1 MVKTLLKKQL
11 GEIFRTYFYDRQ
23 EKQTS
28 FQSLLPSSFSSSLPS
43 SWWASWAGCL
53 PCSPAPSA
61 APLWRWAWAGCTS
74 AMMGL
79 LAILLGA
86 FGSVFNTY
94 SGLYLSKD
102 NDLLLSMPIPVR
114 SIMVSRL
121 LGVYLMG
128 LMYSAVVMLARPS
141 SSTGSRAPLTPSI
154 VIGSLLFVLLIS
166 VLVLILSCVLGWV
179 VAKISL
185 KLKHKSFMT
194 ALVAL
199 VCLGAYY
206 FFYFKAQAILQD
218 LVANALL
225 YGIHVKS
232 AAYPLY
238 LFGRYGGRRLDCH
251 RRVHAWPQPRLFALL
266 WYVLSRSFLGIATA
280 TGKAVRR
287 VYREKAVQRQS
298 ISRALL
304 GKELGRFTASANYML
319 NCGLGTLLLPVG
331 GIALLVKGSMAAE
344 LLDELLA
351 RPGCTSLLL
360 CTGICMVAA
369 MNDMAAPS
377 VSLEGRNLW
386 LAQSLPILPWQALRA
401 KLSVQLALTGIP
413 ALFCCVCL
421 QIVCPASPVERVL
434 LMLVPL
440 LYVLLSAL
448 FGLFLGVKMPNL
460 TWTNELVPIKQ
471 SASVMIALLGGWAYG
486 VALAGLYLAF
496 AWRLG
501 LALYLTLFA
510 LAMVIGCVVLC
521 RWLKTRGA
529 ELFASL

>member
-1 MVKTLLKKQL
+1 MMVKTLLKKQL
-11 GEIFRTYFYDRQ
+11 GEIFRTYFYDPKKNKPRS
-23 EKQTS
+23 KVSTIL
-28 FQSLLPSSFSSSLPS
+28 FLLLFAFLMVGVLGGMFALLSYALCGAFVAVDMG
-43 SWWASWAGCL
+43 WMYFCL
-53 PCSPAPSA
+53 
-61 APLWRWAWAGCTS
+61 
-74 AMMGL
+74 MGL

-128 LMYSAVVMLARPS
+128 LMYSAVVILPAIIVYWV
-141 SSTGSRAPLTPSI
+141 TAPLTPSI

-185 KLKHKSFMT
+185 KLKHKSFMA
-194 ALVAL
+194 ALIAL

-238 LFGRYGGRRLDCH
+238 LFGRYAEGDWTAIAVFTL
-251 RRVHAWPQPRLFALL
+251 AAAALFALL
-266 WYVLSRSFLGIATA
+266 WYVLSRSFLGIVTA

-298 ISRALL
+298 ISRALF
-304 GKELGRFTASANYML
+304 GKELERFTASANYML

-386 LAQSLPILPWQALRA
+386 LAQSLPILPWQVLKA

-434 LMLVPL
+434 LVLVPL

-510 LAMVIGCVVLC
+510 LAMVIGCVVLY

-529 ELFASL
+529 ELFANL

>member
-1 MVKTLLKKQL
+1 MVKTLLKKQI
-11 GEIFRTYFYDRQ
+11 GEIFRSYFYDPKKNKPRS
-23 EKQTS
+23 KVSTIL
-28 FQSLLPSSFSSSLPS
+28 FLLLFAFLMVGVLGGMFALLSCALCGAFVAVGMG
-43 SWWASWAGCL
+43 WMYFCL
-53 PCSPAPSA
+53 
-61 APLWRWAWAGCTS
+61 
-74 AMMGL
+74 MGL

-128 LMYSAVVMLARPS
+128 LMYSAVVILPAIIVYWL
-141 SSTGSRAPLTPSI
+141 TAPLTPAVI
-154 VIGSLLFVLLIS
+154 IGSLLFVLLLS
-166 VLVLILSCVLGWV
+166 VIVLILSCVLGWV

-185 KLKHKSFMT
+185 KLKNKSIMAALI
-194 ALVAL
+194 ALVA
-199 VCLGAYY
+199 LGAYY
-206 FFYFKAQAILQD
+206 FFYFKAQSMIED
-218 LVANALL
+218 LVTNALV
-225 YGIHVKS
+225 YGMKVKG
-232 AAYPLY
+232 AAYSLY
-238 LFGRYGGRRLDCH
+238 LFGRYAEGDW
-251 RRVHAWPQPRLFALL
+251 VAIAVFTAAVAVLFALL
-266 WYVLSRSFLGIATA
+266 WYVLSRSFLGIVTS
-280 TGKAVRR
+280 TGKTARR
-287 VYREKAVQRQS
+287 EYKEKTVQRQS
-298 ISRALL
+298 VSRALL
-304 GKELGRFTASANYML
+304 GKELGRFLSSANYML

-386 LAQSLPILPWQALRA
+386 LAQSLPIPPWQVLQA
-401 KLSVQLALTGIP
+401 KLSVQLLLTGIP

-501 LALYLTLFA
+501 LTLYLALFA
-510 LAMVIGCVVLC
+510 LVTAVGCVVLY

>member
-1 MVKTLLKKQL
+1 MVKTLLKKQI
-11 GEIFRTYFYDRQ
+11 GEIFRSYFYDAKKNKPRS
-23 EKQTS
+23 KASTIL
-28 FQSLLPSSFSSSLPS
+28 FILFFVFLMVGILGGMFALLSYVICGAFVSVEMGWMYF
-43 SWWASWAGCL
+43 CI
-53 PCSPAPSA
+53 
-61 APLWRWAWAGCTS
+61 
-74 AMMGL
+74 MGL

-128 LMYSAVVMLARPS
+128 LMYSAVVILPAVIVYWL
-141 SSTGSRAPLTPSI
+141 TAPLTPAVI
-154 VIGSLLFVLLIS
+154 IGSLLFVLLIS
-166 VLVLILSCVLGWV
+166 VIVLILSCVLGWV

-185 KLKHKSFMT
+185 KLKNKSIMAALI
-194 ALVAL
+194 ALVA
-199 VCLGAYY
+199 LGAYY
-206 FFYFKAQAILQD
+206 FFYFKAQSMIED
-218 LVANALL
+218 LVTNALV
-225 YGIHVKS
+225 YGMKVKG
-232 AAYPLY
+232 AAYSLY
-238 LFGRYGGRRLDCH
+238 LFGRYAEGDW
-251 RRVHAWPQPRLFALL
+251 VAIAVFTAAVAVLFALL
-266 WYVLSRSFLGIATA
+266 WYVLSRSFLGIVTS
-280 TGKAVRR
+280 TGKTARR
-287 VYREKAVQRQS
+287 EYKEKTVQRQS
-298 ISRALL
+298 VSRALL
-304 GKELGRFTASANYML
+304 GKELGRFLSSANYML

-510 LAMVIGCVVLC
+510 LAMVIGCVVLY

>member
-1 MVKTLLKKQL
+1 M
-11 GEIFRTYFYDRQ
+11 GWMYF
-23 EKQTS
+23 
-28 FQSLLPSSFSSSLPS
+28 
-43 SWWASWAGCL
+43 CL
-53 PCSPAPSA
+53 
-61 APLWRWAWAGCTS
+61 
-74 AMMGL
+74 MGL

-128 LMYSAVVMLARPS
+128 LMYSAVVILPAIIVYWV
-141 SSTGSRAPLTPSI
+141 TAPLTPSI

-194 ALVAL
+194 ALIAL

-238 LFGRYGGRRLDCH
+238 LFGRYAEGDWTAIAVFTL
-251 RRVHAWPQPRLFALL
+251 ATAALFALL
-266 WYVLSRSFLGIATA
+266 WYVLSRSFLGIVTA

-298 ISRALL
+298 ISQVPCSARSWTVHCQRQLYAQLRPRHSAAA
-304 GKELGRFTASANYML
+304 GR
-319 NCGLGTLLLPVG
+319 
-331 GIALLVKGSMAAE
+331 
-344 LLDELLA
+344 
-351 RPGCTSLLL
+351 RH
-360 CTGICMVAA
+360 
-369 MNDMAAPS
+369 
-377 VSLEGRNLW
+377 
-386 LAQSLPILPWQALRA
+386 
-401 KLSVQLALTGIP
+401 
-413 ALFCCVCL
+413 
-421 QIVCPASPVERVL
+421 CPAGEGQYGGRAAGRTPSP
-434 LMLVPL
+434 
-440 LYVLLSAL
+440 S
-448 FGLFLGVKMPNL
+448 
-460 TWTNELVPIKQ
+460 
-471 SASVMIALLGGWAYG
+471 
-486 VALAGLYLAF
+486 
-496 AWRLG
+496 RLHFP
-501 LALYLTLFA
+501 FA
-510 LAMVIGCVVLC
+510 LHRDLYGG
-521 RWLKTRGA
+521 RY
-529 ELFASL
+529 E

>member
-1 MVKTLLKKQL
+1 MVKTLLKKQI
-11 GEIFRTYFYDRQ
+11 GEIFRSYFYDAKKNKPRS
-23 EKQTS
+23 KASTIL
-28 FQSLLPSSFSSSLPS
+28 FILFFVFLMVGILGGMFALLSYVICGAFVSVEMGWMYF
-43 SWWASWAGCL
+43 CI
-53 PCSPAPSA
+53 
-61 APLWRWAWAGCTS
+61 
-74 AMMGL
+74 MGL

-128 LMYSAVVMLARPS
+128 LMYSAVVILPAVIVYWL
-141 SSTGSRAPLTPSI
+141 TAPLTPAVI
-154 VIGSLLFVLLIS
+154 IGSLLFVLLLS
-166 VLVLILSCVLGWV
+166 VIVLILSCVLGWV

-185 KLKHKSFMT
+185 KLKNKSIMAALI
-194 ALVAL
+194 ALVA
-199 VCLGAYY
+199 LGAYY
-206 FFYFKAQAILQD
+206 FFYFKAQSMIED
-218 LVANALL
+218 LVTNALV
-225 YGIHVKS
+225 YGMKVKG
-232 AAYPLY
+232 AAYSLY
-238 LFGRYGGRRLDCH
+238 LFGRYAEGDW
-251 RRVHAWPQPRLFALL
+251 VAIAVFTAAVAVLFALL
-266 WYVLSRSFLGIATA
+266 WYVLSRSFLGIVTS
-280 TGKAVRR
+280 TGKTARR
-287 VYREKAVQRQS
+287 EYKEKTVQRQS
-298 ISRALL
+298 VSRALL
-304 GKELGRFTASANYML
+304 GKELGRFLSSANYML

-386 LAQSLPILPWQALRA
+386 LAQSMPIPPWQVLQA
-401 KLSVQLALTGIP
+401 KLSVQLLLTGIP

-501 LALYLTLFA
+501 LTLYLALFA
-510 LAMVIGCVVLC
+510 LVTAVGCVVLY

>member
-1 MVKTLLKKQL
+1 MVKTLLKKQI
-11 GEIFRTYFYDRQ
+11 GEIFRSYFYDAKKNKPRS
-23 EKQTS
+23 KASTIL
-28 FQSLLPSSFSSSLPS
+28 FILFFVFLMVGILGGMFALLSYVICGAFVSVEMGWMYF
-43 SWWASWAGCL
+43 CI
-53 PCSPAPSA
+53 
-61 APLWRWAWAGCTS
+61 
-74 AMMGL
+74 MGL

-128 LMYSAVVMLARPS
+128 LMYSAVVILPAVIVYWL
-141 SSTGSRAPLTPSI
+141 TAPLTPAVI
-154 VIGSLLFVLLIS
+154 IGSLLFVLLLS
-166 VLVLILSCVLGWV
+166 VIVLILSCVLGWV

-185 KLKHKSFMT
+185 KLKNKSIMAALI
-194 ALVAL
+194 ALVA
-199 VCLGAYY
+199 LGAYY
-206 FFYFKAQAILQD
+206 FFYFKAQSMIED
-218 LVANALL
+218 LVTNALV
-225 YGIHVKS
+225 YGMKVKG
-232 AAYPLY
+232 AAYSLY
-238 LFGRYGGRRLDCH
+238 LFGRYAEGDW
-251 RRVHAWPQPRLFALL
+251 VAIAVFTAAVAVLFALL
-266 WYVLSRSFLGIATA
+266 WYVLSRSFLGIVTS
-280 TGKAVRR
+280 TGKTARR
-287 VYREKAVQRQS
+287 EYKEKTVQRQS
-298 ISRALL
+298 VSRALL
-304 GKELGRFTASANYML
+304 GKELGRFLSSANYML

-510 LAMVIGCVVLC
+510 LAMVIGCVVLY

>member
-1 MVKTLLKKQL
+1 MVKTLLKKQI
-11 GEIFRTYFYDRQ
+11 GEIFRSYFYDAKKNKPRS
-23 EKQTS
+23 KASTIL
-28 FQSLLPSSFSSSLPS
+28 FILFFVFLMVGILGGMFALLSYVICGAFVSVEMGWMYF
-43 SWWASWAGCL
+43 CI
-53 PCSPAPSA
+53 
-61 APLWRWAWAGCTS
+61 
-74 AMMGL
+74 MGL

-128 LMYSAVVMLARPS
+128 LMYSAVVILPAVIVYWL
-141 SSTGSRAPLTPSI
+141 TAPLTPAVI
-154 VIGSLLFVLLIS
+154 IGSLLFVLLLS
-166 VLVLILSCVLGWV
+166 VIVLILSCVLGWV

-185 KLKHKSFMT
+185 KLKNKSIMAALI
-194 ALVAL
+194 ALVA
-199 VCLGAYY
+199 LGAYY
-206 FFYFKAQAILQD
+206 FFYFKAQSMIED
-218 LVANALL
+218 LVTNALV
-225 YGIHVKS
+225 YGMKVKG
-232 AAYPLY
+232 AAYSLY
-238 LFGRYGGRRLDCH
+238 LFGRYAEGDW
-251 RRVHAWPQPRLFALL
+251 VAIAVFTAAVAVLFALL
-266 WYVLSRSFLGIATA
+266 WYVLSRSFLGIVTS
-280 TGKAVRR
+280 TGKTARR
-287 VYREKAVQRQS
+287 EYKEKTVQRQS
-298 ISRALL
+298 VSRALL
-304 GKELGRFTASANYML
+304 GKELGRFLSSANYML

-386 LAQSLPILPWQALRA
+386 LAQSLPIPPWQVLQA
-401 KLSVQLALTGIP
+401 KLSVQLLLTGIP

-510 LAMVIGCVVLC
+510 LAMVIGCVVLY

>member
-1 MVKTLLKKQL
+1 MVKTLLKKQI
-11 GEIFRTYFYDRQ
+11 GEIFRSYFYDAKKNKPRS
-23 EKQTS
+23 KASTIL
-28 FQSLLPSSFSSSLPS
+28 FILFFVFLMVGILGGMFALLSYVICGAFVSVEMGWMYF
-43 SWWASWAGCL
+43 CI
-53 PCSPAPSA
+53 
-61 APLWRWAWAGCTS
+61 
-74 AMMGL
+74 MGL

-128 LMYSAVVMLARPS
+128 LMYSAVVILPAVIVYWL
-141 SSTGSRAPLTPSI
+141 TAPLTPAVI
-154 VIGSLLFVLLIS
+154 IGSLLFVLLLS
-166 VLVLILSCVLGWV
+166 VIVLILSCVLGWV

-185 KLKHKSFMT
+185 KLKNKSIMAALI
-194 ALVAL
+194 ALVA
-199 VCLGAYY
+199 LGAYY
-206 FFYFKAQAILQD
+206 FFYFKAQSMIED
-218 LVANALL
+218 LVTNALV
-225 YGIHVKS
+225 YGMKVKG
-232 AAYPLY
+232 AAYSLY
-238 LFGRYGGRRLDCH
+238 LFGRYAEGDW
-251 RRVHAWPQPRLFALL
+251 VAIAVFTAAVAVLFALL
-266 WYVLSRSFLGIATA
+266 WYVLSRSFLGIVTS
-280 TGKAVRR
+280 TGKTARR
-287 VYREKAVQRQS
+287 EYKEKTVQRQS
-298 ISRALL
+298 VSRALL

-386 LAQSLPILPWQALRA
+386 LVQSLPIPPWQVLQA
-401 KLSVQLALTGIP
+401 KLSVQLLLTGIP

-501 LALYLTLFA
+501 LTLYLALFA
-510 LAMVIGCVVLC
+510 LVTAVGCVVLY

>member
-1 MVKTLLKKQL
+1 MMVKTLLKKQL
-11 GEIFRTYFYDRQ
+11 GEIFRSYFYDAKKNKPRS
-23 EKQTS
+23 KASTIL
-28 FQSLLPSSFSSSLPS
+28 FILFFVFLMVGILGGMFALLSYVICGAFVSVEMGWMYF
-43 SWWASWAGCL
+43 CI
-53 PCSPAPSA
+53 
-61 APLWRWAWAGCTS
+61 
-74 AMMGL
+74 MGL

-128 LMYSAVVMLARPS
+128 LMYSAVVILPAVIVYWL
-141 SSTGSRAPLTPSI
+141 TAPLTPAVI
-154 VIGSLLFVLLIS
+154 IGSLLFVLLIS

-185 KLKHKSFMT
+185 KLKNKSIMAALI
-194 ALVAL
+194 ALVA
-199 VCLGAYY
+199 LGAYY
-206 FFYFKAQAILQD
+206 FFYFKAQSMIED
-218 LVANALL
+218 LVTNALV
-225 YGIHVKS
+225 YGMKVKG
-232 AAYPLY
+232 AAYSLY
-238 LFGRYGGRRLDCH
+238 LFGRYAEGDW
-251 RRVHAWPQPRLFALL
+251 VAIAVFTAAVAVLFALL
-266 WYVLSRSFLGIATA
+266 WYVLSRSFLGIVTS
-280 TGKAVRR
+280 TGKTARR
-287 VYREKAVQRQS
+287 EYKEKTVQRQS
-298 ISRALL
+298 VSRALL
-304 GKELGRFTASANYML
+304 GKELGRFLSSANYML

-434 LMLVPL
+434 LVLVPM
-440 LYVLLSAL
+440 LYVFLSAL

-510 LAMVIGCVVLC
+510 LAMVIGCVVLY

>member
-1 MVKTLLKKQL
+1 MLKIRLKKQMADV
-11 GEIFRTYFYDRQ
+11 FRSYFYDAKKNKARS
-23 EKQTS
+23 KAAVAAYIVLFVVIMLGVLGGMFT
-28 FQSLLPSSFSSSLPS
+28 LLALSMSAPM
-43 SWWASWAGCL
+43 AAAGMDWL
-53 PCSPAPSA
+53 YFA
-61 APLWRWAWAGCTS
+61 L
-74 AMMGL
+74 MGL

-128 LMYSAVVMLARPS
+128 LIYSAVVILPAVIVYWL
-141 SSTGSRAPLTPSI
+141 TAPLTPAVI
-154 VIGSLLFVLLIS
+154 IGSLLFVLLLS
-166 VLVLILSCVLGWV
+166 VIVLILSCVLGWV

-185 KLKHKSFMT
+185 KLKNKSIMAALI
-194 ALVAL
+194 ALVA
-199 VCLGAYY
+199 LGAYY
-206 FFYFKAQAILQD
+206 FFYFKAQSMIED
-218 LVANALL
+218 LVTNALV
-225 YGIHVKS
+225 YGMKVKG
-232 AAYPLY
+232 AAYSLY
-238 LFGRYGGRRLDCH
+238 LFGRYAEGDW
-251 RRVHAWPQPRLFALL
+251 VAIAVFTAAVAVLFALL
-266 WYVLSRSFLGIATA
+266 WYVLSRSFLGIVTS
-280 TGKAVRR
+280 TGKTARR
-287 VYREKAVQRQS
+287 EYKEKTVQRQS
-298 ISRALL
+298 VSRALL
-304 GKELGRFTASANYML
+304 GKELGRFLSSANYML

-413 ALFCCVCL
+413 VLFCCVCL

-510 LAMVIGCVVLC
+510 LAMVIGCVVLY

>member
-1 MVKTLLKKQL
+1 MVKTLLKKQI
-11 GEIFRTYFYDRQ
+11 GEIFRSYFYDAKKNKPRS
-23 EKQTS
+23 KASTIL
-28 FQSLLPSSFSSSLPS
+28 FILLFVLLMVGVMGGLFTLLSYAICGAFVAVDMG
-43 SWWASWAGCL
+43 WMYFCI
-53 PCSPAPSA
+53 
-61 APLWRWAWAGCTS
+61 
-74 AMMGL
+74 MGL
-79 LAILLGA
+79 LAVLLGA

-128 LMYSAVVMLARPS
+128 LMYSAVVILPAVIVYWL
-141 SSTGSRAPLTPSI
+141 TAPLTPAVI
-154 VIGSLLFVLLIS
+154 VGSLLFVLLLS
-166 VLVLILSCVLGWV
+166 VIVLILSCVLGWV

-185 KLKHKSFMT
+185 KLKNKSIMAALI
-194 ALVAL
+194 ALVA
-199 VCLGAYY
+199 LGAYY
-206 FFYFKAQAILQD
+206 FFYFKAQSMVED
-218 LVANALL
+218 LVSNALV
-225 YGIHVKS
+225 YGMKVKG
-232 AAYPLY
+232 AAYSLY
-238 LFGRYGGRRLDCH
+238 LFGRYAEGDW
-251 RRVHAWPQPRLFALL
+251 VAIAVFTVAVAILFALL
-266 WYVLSRSFLGIATA
+266 WYVLSRSFLNIVTS
-280 TGKAVRR
+280 TGKTVRR
-287 VYREKAVQRQS
+287 EYKEKTVQRQS
-298 ISRALL
+298 VSRALL
-304 GKELGRFTASANYML
+304 GKEMGRFLSSANYML

-434 LMLVPL
+434 LMLVPM

-486 VALAGLYLAF
+486 VTLVGLYLAF

-510 LAMVIGCVVLC
+510 VVTAVGCVVLY

-529 ELFASL
+529 ELFANL

>member
-1 MVKTLLKKQL
+1 
-11 GEIFRTYFYDRQ
+11 
-23 EKQTS
+23 
-28 FQSLLPSSFSSSLPS
+28 
-43 SWWASWAGCL
+43 
-53 PCSPAPSA
+53 
-61 APLWRWAWAGCTS
+61 
-74 AMMGL
+74 
-79 LAILLGA
+79 
-86 FGSVFNTY
+86 
-94 SGLYLSKD
+94 
-102 NDLLLSMPIPVR
+102 
-114 SIMVSRL
+114 MVSRL

-128 LMYSAVVMLARPS
+128 LMYSAVVILPAIIVYWL
-141 SSTGSRAPLTPSI
+141 TAPLTPAVI
-154 VIGSLLFVLLIS
+154 IGSLLFVLLLS
-166 VLVLILSCVLGWV
+166 VIVLILSCVLGWV

-185 KLKHKSFMT
+185 KLKNKSIMAALI
-194 ALVAL
+194 ALVA
-199 VCLGAYY
+199 LGAYY
-206 FFYFKAQAILQD
+206 FFYFKAQSMIED
-218 LVANALL
+218 LVTNALV
-225 YGIHVKS
+225 YGMKVKG
-232 AAYPLY
+232 AAYSLY
-238 LFGRYGGRRLDCH
+238 LFGRYAEGDW
-251 RRVHAWPQPRLFALL
+251 VAIAVFTAAVAVLFALL
-266 WYVLSRSFLGIATA
+266 WYVLSRSFLGIVTS
-280 TGKAVRR
+280 TGKTARR
-287 VYREKAVQRQS
+287 EYKEKTVQRQS
-298 ISRALL
+298 VSRALL
-304 GKELGRFTASANYML
+304 GKELGRFLSSANYML

-386 LAQSLPILPWQALRA
+386 LVQSLPIPPWQVLQA
-401 KLSVQLALTGIP
+401 KLSVQLLLTGIP
-413 ALFCCVCL
+413 ALFCCVWL

-510 LAMVIGCVVLC
+510 LAMVIGCVVLY

>member
-1 MVKTLLKKQL
+1 MVKTLLKKQI
-11 GEIFRTYFYDRQ
+11 GEIFRSYFYDPKKNKPRS
-23 EKQTS
+23 KVSTIL
-28 FQSLLPSSFSSSLPS
+28 FLLLFAFLMVGVLGGMFALLSCALCGAFVAVGMG
-43 SWWASWAGCL
+43 WMYFCL
-53 PCSPAPSA
+53 
-61 APLWRWAWAGCTS
+61 
-74 AMMGL
+74 MGL

-128 LMYSAVVMLARPS
+128 LMYSAVVILPAIIVYWL
-141 SSTGSRAPLTPSI
+141 TAPLTPAVI
-154 VIGSLLFVLLIS
+154 IGSLLFVLLLS
-166 VLVLILSCVLGWV
+166 VIVLILSCVLGWV

-185 KLKHKSFMT
+185 KLKNKSIMAALI
-194 ALVAL
+194 ALVA
-199 VCLGAYY
+199 LGAYY
-206 FFYFKAQAILQD
+206 FFYFKAQSMIED
-218 LVANALL
+218 LVTNALV
-225 YGIHVKS
+225 YGMKVKG
-232 AAYPLY
+232 AAYSLY
-238 LFGRYGGRRLDCH
+238 LFGRYAEGDW
-251 RRVHAWPQPRLFALL
+251 VAIAVFTAAVAVLFALL
-266 WYVLSRSFLGIATA
+266 WYVLSRSFLGIVTS
-280 TGKAVRR
+280 TGKTARR
-287 VYREKAVQRQS
+287 EYKEKTVQRQS
-298 ISRALL
+298 VSRALL
-304 GKELGRFTASANYML
+304 GKELGRFLSSANYML

-386 LAQSLPILPWQALRA
+386 LAQSLPIPPWQVLQA
-401 KLSVQLALTGIP
+401 KLSVQLLLTGIP

-448 FGLFLGVKMPNL
+448 FGLVLGVKMPNL

-501 LALYLTLFA
+501 LTLYLALFA
-510 LAMVIGCVVLC
+510 LVTAVGCVVLY